1 MRRVITAL
9 SLLAAGIVIGTAIS
23 PPGGSGATT
32 TSTPQAPVP
41 VAPSPGIGTF
51 PLADRAAPYAAG
63 HYCDAK
69 SDAISGKLL
78 AYGLPCRSARKELK
92 AWADSPKRSG
102 FIHGFRCMQSTG
114 GRTDGFRCVQT
125 QGIQFVSRK

>member
-1 MRRVITAL
+1 MPRVITTL
-9 SLLAAGIVIGTAIS
+9 SLLAAGILIGTAIS
-23 PPGGSGATT
+23 PLGGSGATT

-41 VAPSPGIGTF
+41 VVPGVGTF
-51 PLADRAAPYAAG
+51 ADSGAPYAAG
-63 HYCDAK
+63 CYCGVK
-69 SDAISGKLL
+69 SDVISGKLL

-102 FIHGFRCMQSTG
+102 FIHGFRCMQSSG